1 MSPTKRPRTDSAQ
14 DHHAGGAEALRLTGP
29 DFGAHHTKRYDESLE
44 IYRHRTNVETIVL
57 DREAA
62 AHQIAESLP
71 KQEDIVPK
79 VDLFLPEALK
89 DAIFVGHLVTDLDSV
104 AGAIGAAALYGGK
117 AATASEVNSET
128 EFALKQWGVEVPP
141 RIEEMLK
148 QNPNA
153 KVSCDVLNWN
163 LTYSSCFKHPTPI

>member
-1 MSPTKRPRTDSAQ
+1 MSPTQSPRTDSAH

-29 DFGAHHTKRYDESLE
+29 DSGTHPTKRYDESLE
-44 IYRHRTNVETIVL
+44 IYRHRTNVETVVL

-71 KQEDIVPK
+71 KEEDVVPK
-79 VDLFLPEALK
+79 VDLFLPEALR

-141 RIEEMLK
+141 RIEEMLR

-153 KVSCDVLNWN
+153 KVSSRGLHLNQKIFAMLN
-163 LTYSSCFKHPTPI
+163 